1 MIGSIVARRYA
12 RALFAIGQ
20 EAGADALKKYGQ
32 ELTLLSEMLDGA
44 PELYRVFR
52 NPIFGV
58 EQKKAVLEKV
68 LERLNLSKMVQNFCF
83 LLAEK
88 DRLAFLP
95 EIQAHYAVLLDEAE
109 GIVRGQLTTAFDL
122 ADDRQGEIRKML
134 EQQTSRKVH
143 LDYAVDQDILG
154 GLVLKIGDKVFD
166 ASLRA
171 QLDML
176 KENIKRGE

>member
-1 MIGSIVARRYA
+1 LIGSIVARRYA

-20 EAGADALKKYGQ
+20 EAGAEALKKYGQ
-32 ELTLLSEMLDGA
+32 ELTLLTEMLEGA
-44 PELYRVFR
+44 PELNRVFR

-58 EQKKAVLEKV
+58 EQKRAVLEKIFQR
-68 LERLNLSKMVQNFCF
+68 LELSKIVQNFCF

-88 DRLAFLP
+88 NRLAFLP
-95 EIQAHYAVLLDEAE
+95 EIQAYYAVLLDEAE
-109 GIVRGQLTTAFDL
+109 GIVRGQLTTAFEL
-122 ADDRQGEIRKML
+122 AGERQGEIREML
-134 EQQTSRKVH
+134 EKQTSRKVH
-143 LDYAVDQDILG
+143 LDYAVQENILG

>member
-1 MIGSIVARRYA
+1 MGNIVARRYA

-20 EAGADALKKYGQ
+20 EAGADELTTYGQ
-32 ELTLLSEMLDGA
+32 ELTVISDILKGA
-44 PELYRVFR
+44 PELFRVFK

-68 LERLNLSKMVQNFCF
+68 LEKLDLSKMVQNFCF

-95 EIQAHYAVLLDEAE
+95 DIQSYYATLLDEAQ
-109 GIVRGQLTTAFDL
+109 GVVRGQLTTAYELSDS
-122 ADDRQGEIRKML
+122 RQDEIKAQL
-134 EQQTSRKVH
+134 EGQTKRKVD
-143 LDYAVDQDILG
+143 LNYEVNTDILG

-166 ASLRA
+166 ASIRA
-171 QLDML
+171 QLDMI

>member
-1 MIGSIVARRYA
+1 LIGSIVAKRYA

-20 EAGADALKKYGQ
+20 DEGADALKKYGE
-32 ELTLLSEMLDGA
+32 ELKLLSELLEGA
-44 PELYRVFR
+44 PELYRMFR
-52 NPIFGV
+52 NPIFGG
-58 EQKKAVLEKV
+58 EQKRAVLEQILGK
-68 LERLNLSKMVQNFCF
+68 LNLSKMVKNFCF

-95 EIQAHYAVLLDEAE
+95 EIQAHYAILLDEAE
-109 GIVRGQLTTAFDL
+109 GIVRGQLTTAFEL
-122 ADDRQGEIRKML
+122 AGGRQDEIRTML
-134 EQQTSRKVH
+134 EKQTNRKVH
-143 LDYAVDQDILG
+143 LDYAVDEDILG

-171 QLDML
+171 QLDTL